1 MIEITQEQMDLI
13 FRGVRPDDISKEI
26 FDALRRDRDKHMK
39 LRKKGFIYHNSKTDG
54 PYVKK

>member
-26 FDALRRDRDKHMK
+26 FDALRKDRDKHMK
-39 LRKKGFIYHNSKTDG
+39 VRNKGFIYHNSKLQGT
-54 PYVKK
+54 YVKK